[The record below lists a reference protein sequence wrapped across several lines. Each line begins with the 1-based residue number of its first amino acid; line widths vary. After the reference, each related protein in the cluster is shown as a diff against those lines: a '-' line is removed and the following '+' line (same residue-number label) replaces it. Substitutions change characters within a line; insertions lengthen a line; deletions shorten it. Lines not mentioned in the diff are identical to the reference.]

1 MGRRKKVEEAIEN
14 PVPMAEDA
22 MNSPI
27 EDTQETTAP
36 EPFGFPCRKKIVSP
50 TSKVNVRDGI
60 GGNVLFTLDKG
71 TEVIVEEEK
80 EGWCKITGYV
90 MSDLVK

>member
-1 MGRRKKVEEAIEN
+1 MPRKKKVEEVKEAV
-14 PVPMAEDA
+14 VPMSEDA
-22 MNSPI
+22 MNPPV
-27 EDTQETTAP
+27 DTYTEEAAEET
-36 EPFGFPCRKKIVSP
+36 FVFPCRKKIVSP
-50 TSKVNVRDGI
+50 TSKVNVRDGV

-80 EGWCKITGYV
+80 DGWCKITGYV